1 MAELS
6 KPDVLVDFL
15 FEKGLLFILI
25 KNHSDA
31 AAMNVRVRF
40 DKEFNGV
47 GGRVPISKLNIFQ
60 HLQYLA
66 PRKEIK
72 IFLDVAT
79 NYFTRINPV
88 KLADK
93 KKTPAGPEPTS
104 LNVHISWVDE
114 QLATHERKIHHNLII
129 YKDLGY
135 IPQIEQL

>member
-1 MAELS
+1 MEETI

-15 FEKGLLFILI
+15 FEKGLLFILV

-31 AAMNVRVRF
+31 AAMGVKINF
-40 DKEFNGV
+40 DKAFNGV
-47 GGRVPISKLNIFQ
+47 GGRVQVSALNIFQ

-72 IFLDVAT
+72 IFLDVASA
-79 NYFTRINPV
+79 YFARLNPA
-88 KLADK
+88 KIIDGKNIPERL
-93 KKTPAGPEPTS
+93 EPTE
-104 LNVHISWVDE
+104 LNVHISWFDE
-114 QLATHERKIHHNLII
+114 ARVAHEKKIHHNLII